1 MEEPKPAQ
9 KERTAKQLE
18 RQEKC
23 FNLSIE
29 QSKSTREIALAMK
42 MSKTTVSDDIRAEL
56 LRRHTE
62 NASRREYETTRAV
75 AFYERMIALALTF
88 EPDEENEEIDKE
100 DRIKRIPDR
109 SINTAIKARE
119 RIDKLF
125 GLEGPDN
132 AQQLMKIIVENAI
145 RERECQQ

>member
-1 MEEPKPAQ
+1 MEEPKLAQ

-88 EPDEENEEIDKE
+88 EPD
-100 DRIKRIPDR
+100 RIKRIPDK